1 MSIFEQRE
9 SEIRGYCRVY
19 PVVFDKAEN
28 ARQTDEN
35 GKEYVDFFAG
45 AGVLNFGHNNERMKR
60 AMIDYIQSNGVLH
73 SLDLHTTAKRRFMER
88 FTKVILEPR
97 NMPHKMQFMGP
108 TGTNAVEAALKIAR
122 RATGRREI
130 VAFSHGF
137 HGMTLGALACTSN
150 QAFRGAAGIPLEH
163 VRHLPFGCE
172 TKCGDCKLGCGIERL
187 EELRAAYEDGS
198 SGLLPPAAFLV
209 EPVQAEGGV
218 NVASKAWLQALSQL
232 AKDVGAV
239 LIFDDIQAG
248 CGRTGSYFSFDDMGL
263 DPDIVCLAK
272 GIGGIGTPLAMNLVK
287 PEIDKH
293 WSPGEHTGTFRGQGL
308 SFVAGT
314 EALSY
319 FENDELMQEVTR
331 KTAMMR
337 EAVDPLDARYD
348 SIEVRGKGM
357 MIGVDVGS
365 GEKAKAIVSKCFE
378 KGLLVSACGSGGRVV
393 KLIPPLTIPDSDLRF
408 GLDTLVETTHQV
420 MEAA

>member
-1 MSIFEQRE
+1 M
-9 SEIRGYCRVY
+9 RG
-19 PVVFDKAEN
+19 
-28 ARQTDEN
+28 
-35 GKEYVDFFAG
+35 
-45 AGVLNFGHNNERMKR
+45 
-60 AMIDYIQSNGVLH
+60 
-73 SLDLHTTAKRRFMER
+73 TA
-88 FTKVILEPR
+88 
-97 NMPHKMQFMGP
+97 
-108 TGTNAVEAALKIAR
+108 
-122 RATGRREI
+122 
-130 VAFSHGF
+130 SW
-137 HGMTLGALACTSN
+137 
-150 QAFRGAAGIPLEH
+150 
-163 VRHLPFGCE
+163 
-172 TKCGDCKLGCGIERL
+172 GCGIERL